1 MSKEE
6 ITELTTELK
15 ELKQFKKDTFKYW
28 KLIYNQINGKKL
40 TKQQDEFM
48 KEYAQTIN
56 EYLVEEN
63 KK

>member
-6 ITELTTELK
+6 ITELNTELK

>member
-28 KLIYNQINGKKL
+28 KLIYNQIKGKKL

-48 KEYAQTIN
+48 KEYAHTIN